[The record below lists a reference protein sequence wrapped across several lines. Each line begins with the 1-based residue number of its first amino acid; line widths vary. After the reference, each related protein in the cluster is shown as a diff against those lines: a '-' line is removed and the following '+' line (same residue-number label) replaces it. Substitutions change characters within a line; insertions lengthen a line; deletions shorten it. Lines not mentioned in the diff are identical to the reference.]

1 MGQRNNYTF
10 LRRPKHSRSNTKEY
24 ARQTPP
30 GGQSSSS
37 STVASSSDDSP
48 SNCSNIKNKRGK
60 KGPSSALALSLMDSY
75 MKELHDDDGSDSD
88 NENNQDL
95 GNRFTKSPSSL
106 LSSFFRANQ
115 NHSSFDRTEPLKT
128 SALSKNDALMQSFRE
143 SLYEEHAFSPKNAP
157 QAFFHAANK
166 GCAAVV
172 DLPTI
177 IPRDEHEA
185 AMSCFPW
192 DVHDFEIGSSDEE
205 NDLGQFDPNRMLKR
219 ASIGQYFRPTNL
231 DEKNN
236 PDSSRENAGLLQTST
251 STAST
256 TGRHVEEA
264 FTSSTS
270 WSSDDESVN
279 SSDERAGLL
288 SHCDLVDQ
296 TSRLFG
302 RQLGFDLEGID
313 EENSR
318 PRIKGES
325 FDWNDNA
332 LSSIAGTVPAW
343 IVKPQNISESE
354 PTLDNP
360 SDLSSITSGSKPLA
374 KKSRCV
380 GKVLKTV
387 RCRVRNYR
395 KSATTMVDAKNVS
408 DQPPYFTF
416 LTKAASTEAPTLVS
430 DLSMSTTVSSNNED
444 ALTNDNAA
452 PTSEMLPRKLSTM
465 SHETQLSTPPVPSV
479 DLEADHPT
487 DKNPDGKEEKAG
499 DKKEEYKSIEV
510 IAEVDDITGHS
521 SPGGGMDNAPLEE
534 ENEMLG
540 IVSDL
545 NGRPHSS
552 RRSTRRRAVI
562 AKRLRRTG
570 DRGTGRSPT
579 NALKYHT
586 ILDSGGLETV
596 KEMPSEDERSSHST
610 GAYSRVLT
618 VLPSLLLSTP
628 LPDIPGTAPLV
639 PPSQLSLADLLSSQP
654 KLGGEESCVV
664 DEDDYYDSSE
674 DSSQENDNDV
684 STLHTSVHDS
694 SFTGSDS
701 DTCTNQSS
709 DSALVPPL
717 ELEIPSSSSNSI

>member
-1 MGQRNNYTF
+1 
-10 LRRPKHSRSNTKEY
+10 
-24 ARQTPP
+24 
-30 GGQSSSS
+30 
-37 STVASSSDDSP
+37 
-48 SNCSNIKNKRGK
+48 
-60 KGPSSALALSLMDSY
+60 

-95 GNRFTKSPSSL
+95 GNRFTKRPGTSSL
-106 LSSFFRANQ
+106 LSSFFRTNQ
-115 NHSSFDRTEPLKT
+115 NHSSLDRTEPLKT

-143 SLYEEHAFSPKNAP
+143 SLYEEHAFSPKHAP

-172 DLPTI
+172 DLSTI

-192 DVHDFEIGSSDEE
+192 DVHDFEIDSSDEE
-205 NDLGQFDPNRMLKR
+205 NDLGRFDPNRLLKR

-231 DEKNN
+231 DEKDN

-302 RQLGFDLEGID
+302 RQLGFDLEGI

-318 PRIKGES
+318 PRIEGES
-325 FDWNDNA
+325 FVWNDNA
-332 LSSIAGTVPAW
+332 LNSIAGAVPAW

-374 KKSRCV
+374 KKSRSV

-395 KSATTMVDAKNVS
+395 KSATTMADAKRVS
-408 DQPPYFTF
+408 DQPLHSPPYFTF
-416 LTKAASTEAPTLVS
+416 FTKAASTEAPTLVS
-430 DLSMSTTVSSNNED
+430 DLSMSTTVSSNNDD
-444 ALTNDNAA
+444 APTSDNATPA
-452 PTSEMLPRKLSTM
+452 SEMLPRKASTIP
-465 SHETQLSTPPVPSV
+465 SQEIQPATPSV
-479 DLEADHPT
+479 PTGDLDTYANVSVHHATEEST
-487 DKNPDGKEEKAG
+487 DGKEENV
-499 DKKEEYKSIEV
+499 DDENDYKGASKSTEV
-510 IAEVDDITGHS
+510 LAEVHGIIGLS
-521 SPGGGMDNAPLEE
+521 SPGGGMGIDPPEE

-570 DRGTGRSPT
+570 DRGTGRSPF

-628 LPDIPGTAPLV
+628 LPNISGAAPLV
-639 PPSQLSLADLLSSQP
+639 SPSSLIDGQLTLADLLSSQP
-654 KLGGEESCVV
+654 KLDGEEGCVV
-664 DEDDYYDSSE
+664 DEDDYYYSSE
-674 DSSQENDNDV
+674 DSSQDNDV
-684 STLHTSVHDS
+684 STLHTSVHDT
-694 SFTGSDS
+694 SFSGSDS
-701 DTCTNQSS
+701 DTCTNQTS
-709 DSALVPPL
+709 DSALLPPV